1 MLEEFEL
8 NGCKALKIFGKQR
21 RAFSFK
27 KYKNHI
33 PNMCSGTQNA
43 ALKSLKYFV
52 IDIAENYTKLIEN
65 VVNSKF
71 VYCIKSIGMRGE
83 GKDGKLI

>member
-1 MLEEFEL
+1 
-8 NGCKALKIFGKQR
+8 
-21 RAFSFK
+21 
-27 KYKNHI
+27 
-33 PNMCSGTQNA
+33 MCSGTQNA